1 MIGTSSWKNY
11 SVSSKLSVSVA
22 SAAGI
27 MIRSQGL
34 KRYYSLEI
42 SPQNK
47 LKINKMEYEIK
58 TLKEIDMNFEFFKEY
73 DLKFVAN
80 NNKLEGY
87 VDGKLMIKVEDND
100 NYFEH
105 GMIELMV
112 ENGSVRTDA
121 IKVE

>member
-1 MIGTSSWKNY
+1 
-11 SVSSKLSVSVA
+11 
-22 SAAGI
+22 

-105 GMIELMV
+105 GMIVLMV